1 MRSPEDDNPDG
12 DQHEGCERPDVH
24 QLPERY
30 QGEPESEYCRDD
42 AGYDRDPV
50 RRAKAGVDPREPQ
63 RQQVI
68 PAHGEGY
75 PALAED
81 QDHHHHR
88 EPDEDRERDDELR
101 GREGRRCEG
110 RRRRRRGAQLGVR
123 HEPGK
128 DYGRQEVE
136 NRAYRQ
142 GSQDAY
148 GHVPLGVA
156 GLLRHGRH
164 DVEAYEGEED
174 QRCPG
179 EDAGDTVDR
188 VYSEKGR
195 EEKAV
200 DGATVGLS
208 RRLRRGDEGRKVI
221 NLDKPYPE
229 ADDEQRH
236 QDLDARDH
244 LVEHRAQFYPYDQN
258 GRHERYYDQRQPV
271 VGEALRRG
279 IEPRRQLYS
288 EDLEHAHQVSR
299 PALGDRSGT

>member
-1 MRSPEDDNPDG
+1 MITPMETSTKAASVPMFTSSPRVTRG
-12 DQHEGCERPDVH
+12 SQKARI
-24 QLPERY
+24 PEMTPVMIVIRY
-30 QGEPESEYCRDD
+30 G
-42 AGYDRDPV
+42 V
-50 RRAKAGVDPREPQ
+50 RKRVWTRENHGGSRLSRLMAK
-63 RQQVI
+63 
-68 PAHGEGY
+68 GY

-88 EPDEDRERDDELR
+88 EPDEDGERDDELR
-101 GREGRRCEG
+101 GREGRRSEG
-110 RRRRRRGAQLGVR
+110 RRRRGRGAQLGVR

-128 DYGRQEVE
+128 DNGRQEVE
-136 NRAYRQ
+136 NRAYSQ

-188 VYSEKGR
+188 VYSEKGW

-236 QDLDARDH
+236 EDLDARDH